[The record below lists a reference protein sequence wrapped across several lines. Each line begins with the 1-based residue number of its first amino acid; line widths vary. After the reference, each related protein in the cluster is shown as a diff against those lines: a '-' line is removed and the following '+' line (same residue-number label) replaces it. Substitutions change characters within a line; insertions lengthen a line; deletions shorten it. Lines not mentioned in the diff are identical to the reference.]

1 MRPPIPEPMASRHK
15 TPEEQKLAAKNKRLA
30 ILLGLV
36 ALGFYAG
43 FIMLYL

>member
-1 MRPPIPEPMASRHK
+1 MASRRK
-15 TPEEQKLAAKNKRLA
+15 PPEEQKLAAKNKRLA